1 LHAIFVFQYNIDQC
15 EARVMGPLI
24 GALVMTSLTSGVNL
38 MSFDISYQYVV
49 RALVLVAAVLFDVT
63 TRSQGK

>member
-1 LHAIFVFQYNIDQC
+1 
-15 EARVMGPLI
+15 MGPLI